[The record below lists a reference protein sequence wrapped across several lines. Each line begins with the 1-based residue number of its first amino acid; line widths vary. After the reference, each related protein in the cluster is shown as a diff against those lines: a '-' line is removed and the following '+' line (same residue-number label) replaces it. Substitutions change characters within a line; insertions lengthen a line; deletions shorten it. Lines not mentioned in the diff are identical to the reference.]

1 MNYNFELEC
10 SIIGTLLA
18 SFKETAKVLGYLETE
33 FFYSGINQDILRKA
47 KECFVNKKDFTEY
60 TAIEHL
66 KSCGYDEKVAVNH
79 VIMCSNH
86 VITTYA
92 LKNDIIILEQL
103 FKKRELDNILKE
115 GLENK
120 EEFDTKIEKIM
131 QNLYDL
137 RKRKNNKNKVK
148 DMTAAALEYI
158 DFLTDHDDGNRVDT
172 GFESVDSILKGMF
185 KGQLIGLA
193 GRPGCGKSAFSTN
206 IALNVAK
213 KGKAV
218 AIFSQEMEAYEIV
231 ERMIS
236 NQTAISMDSLIEK
249 LKDISDEKQ
258 NSLYEKIMSEANVL
272 SKLPIYIS
280 DIRKLTTVEIKIV
293 CQQIKDLN
301 LIIIDYLQLMLP
313 TKKEQNRNLE
323 ISQITR
329 DLKILASEL
338 QCPILL
344 LSQLNRSKEETE
356 KPSLNDYRD
365 SGAIEQD
372 LVKSIMLWK
381 TDVENNLIGLTV
393 NKNRRGSTGDVEL
406 KFDGRYMT
414 YSVIGLYKDT
424 KKKNK
429 KHYGWGDL

>member
-1 MNYNFELEC
+1 
-10 SIIGTLLA
+10 
-18 SFKETAKVLGYLETE
+18 
-33 FFYSGINQDILRKA
+33 
-47 KECFVNKKDFTEY
+47 
-60 TAIEHL
+60 
-66 KSCGYDEKVAVNH
+66 
-79 VIMCSNH
+79 
-86 VITTYA
+86 
-92 LKNDIIILEQL
+92 
-103 FKKRELDNILKE
+103 
-115 GLENK
+115 
-120 EEFDTKIEKIM
+120 
-131 QNLYDL
+131 
-137 RKRKNNKNKVK
+137 
-148 DMTAAALEYI
+148 MTAAALEYI
-158 DFLTDHDDGNRVDT
+158 NFLTDKDDGNRVDT
-172 GFESVDSILKGMF
+172 GFAIVDSILKGMF

-236 NQTAISMDSLIEK
+236 NQTAIPMDALIEK
-249 LKDISDEKQ
+249 LNGINEEKQ
-258 NSLYEKIMSEANVL
+258 NFLYEKIMNEANVL
-272 SKLPIYIS
+272 SKLPIHIS
-280 DIRKLTTVEIKIV
+280 DIRKLTTIEIKII

-301 LIIIDYLQLMLP
+301 LIIIDYLQLMFP

-329 DLKILASEL
+329 ELKILASEL

-381 TDVENNLIGLTV
+381 TDVESNSIGLTV
-393 NKNRRGSTGDVEL
+393 NKNRRGRTGDVEL

-414 YSVIGLYKDT
+414 YSEISLYKET
-424 KKKNK
+424 HKKNK
-429 KHYGWGDL
+429 KHYDWSDL